1 MLPLLKISS
10 DQSEHSSKQV
20 VDQLGD
26 QIGLSQEQREQ
37 KYAGGGSGSG
47 PVFYDRVHWALSYL
61 KNAGLVEGTRRGFF
75 KITER
80 GLDVLKRNPEMINVK
95 FLKQFSEFNE
105 FLNRSRLEK
114 DEATLISTKDPQE
127 YFTDNTP
134 EEVLEDGY
142 QLIKGNLVRDLLN
155 SVKNSKP
162 SFFEKLVVELIV
174 AMGYGGS
181 IKEAGHAIGKTGD
194 EGIDGIIKE
203 DLLGLDA
210 IYLQA
215 KKWDGTI
222 GRPELQKFAGALQ
235 GQRAKKGI
243 FITTGKFSNDAL
255 AYTKN
260 IDSKIVLIDGNQL
273 AEYMIE
279 HNIGVSDVKRYIIKN
294 INSDYF
300 EE

>member
-20 VDQLGD
+20 LDQLGD